1 MGMYSTQLEEKEMI
15 GSIEKLFELI
25 RNLEQDVKV
34 LEDKVEDISQ
44 QWTDLGEM
52 EYIIFGSSVD
62 GFSDDGLLKRV
73 QELEYKMEN
82 K

>member
-15 GSIEKLFELI
+15 GSIQKLFELI
-25 RNLEQDVKV
+25 RKYENELKV

-52 EYIIFGSSVD
+52 EYIIFGSS
-62 GFSDDGLLKRV
+62 DDGLLKRV